1 MAEAA
6 TETWNILRMIRWAT
20 DYFRERGV
28 DSPRLTIEMM
38 LSHILSMTRFD
49 LYVQFERPLSPS
61 ELDALRV
68 MIRRRVAREPL
79 QYILGEAWFHGR
91 RFHVNS
97 SVLIPRP
104 ETELLVDEAL
114 RRCHALRCLDI
125 GTGSGCIAITVAVER
140 PDTEVVAIDVC
151 PQALDVARTNAVA
164 LGASSVAFH
173 DVDLFD
179 DEAMR
184 SLGSFDLVISN
195 PPYIPAAEIPQ
206 LQFEVREHEP
216 HRALTPGSDPL
227 AFYRR
232 LAACVPW
239 LLRDPAD
246 IFVEVG
252 MGQARKVAELFR
264 TAGLRVDI
272 LTDLERIER
281 IVWAQRR

>member
-1 MAEAA
+1 MAEAT
-6 TETWNILRMIRWAT
+6 TEVWSVLRMVRWAT

-38 LSHILSMTRFD
+38 LSHILAMTRFE
-49 LYVQFERPLSPS
+49 LYVQFERPLSPA
-61 ELDALRV
+61 ELDSLRS
-68 MIRRRVAREPL
+68 MIKRRVAREPL

-91 RFHVNS
+91 RFDVNP

-104 ETELLVDEAL
+104 ETELLVDETL

-125 GTGSGCIAITVAVER
+125 GTGSGCIGITIAAER
-140 PDTEVVAIDVC
+140 PDTEVVAIDVS
-151 PQALDVARTNAVA
+151 PDAIDVARGNAER
-164 LGASSVAFH
+164 LGVGGATFYE
-173 DVDLFD
+173 VDLFD

-184 SLGSFDLVISN
+184 SLGSFDLIISN
-195 PPYIPAAEIPQ
+195 PPYIAAGEIPQ

-216 HRALTPGSDPL
+216 HRALTPGDDPL
-227 AFYRR
+227 VFYRR
-232 LAACVPW
+232 LADSIPW

-252 MGQARKVAELFR
+252 AGQARKVAELFR
-264 TAGLRVDI
+264 VAGLRVDI